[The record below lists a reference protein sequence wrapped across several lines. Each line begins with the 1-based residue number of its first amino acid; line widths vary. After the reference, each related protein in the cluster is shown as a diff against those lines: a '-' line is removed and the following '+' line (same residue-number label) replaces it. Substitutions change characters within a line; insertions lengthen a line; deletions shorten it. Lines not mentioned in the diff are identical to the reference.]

1 VHLEFAPYTPPAVST
16 DVVVLAGD
24 IDVGCNGVAWAAE
37 HFPTSTVL
45 YVLGNHEYYRQ
56 AHASHIARV
65 KKRAKGTNV
74 VVLENDAVVVD
85 DTLFLGCT
93 LWTDFNLFGDP
104 EMAGRHAGHKMN
116 DYRKIRLHPVGPRL
130 RPGDTARMHRRSRTW
145 LAEQLQSNRPGKTVV
160 VTHHAPSKRSLA
172 QCYSDDLLSAA
183 YASAMDSMV
192 ADSGARLWIHGH
204 VHVSQNYMIGGT
216 RIICN
221 PRGYPEEANDGFAAD
236 LVVEI

>member
-1 VHLEFAPYTPPAVST
+1 MRLHILSDVHLEFAPYTPPAVST

-104 EMAGRHAGHKMN
+104 EMAGRHARSQ
-116 DYRKIRLHPVGPRL
+116 DERLSQNPTS
-130 RPGDTARMHRRSRTW
+130 PGWPQTATGRHG
-145 LAEQLQSNRPGKTVV
+145 AY
-160 VTHHAPSKRSLA
+160 APSL
-172 QCYSDDLLSAA
+172 
-183 YASAMDSMV
+183 
-192 ADSGARLWIHGH
+192 
-204 VHVSQNYMIGGT
+204 
-216 RIICN
+216 
-221 PRGYPEEANDGFAAD
+221 AD
-236 LVVEI
+236 LAGRAAAKQSARQNRRCDPSRSQQTLACTVLQ